1 MIYIATKNLLQALA
15 KFPQAP
21 LNLGLGRN
29 SLPSTINFIYPRL
42 VNEARNIFYFRSINL
57 TIYKDFQT
65 LLITTKKIGTSKINQ
80 MYIQDEK
87 VDN

>member
-21 LNLGLGRN
+21 LNLGLERN

-42 VNEARNIFYFRSINL
+42 VKEAQQLYTFRSINL
-57 TIYKDFQT
+57 KIYKDFQ
-65 LLITTKKIGTSKINQ
+65 SFINRLAPSR
-80 MYIQDEK
+80 
-87 VDN
+87 